1 MIIKRKIKAIIFIIL
16 LAFASYGYSQTNLI
30 VSLYTSSVVNPIL
43 PDGCGFQVQKDPWCG
58 SIRVRYNMYFP
69 NHASFDISFERELG
83 KIFGRLGIHD
93 SMNSR
98 ERHSSCSE
106 DGIFPGICEYKKDQ
120 LINML
125 EISLLGHTFNVF
137 KYFYADISL
146 NPGIVFDAYG
156 HGDVCTYFRSPI
168 KTYILIN
175 NFAAGLTFDLF
186 RSLRT
191 GRGKNSSLEAANHQV
206 YIGYQFKI
214 FEKSSH

>member
-1 MIIKRKIKAIIFIIL
+1 MIIKRRINAIIFIIL
-16 LAFASYGYSQTNLI
+16 LVFTSYGYTQTKFV
-30 VSLYTSSVVNPIL
+30 VSLYNSSVVNPIV
-43 PDGCGFQVQKDPWCG
+43 PDGCGVQIQKGPWCG
-58 SIRVRYNMYFP
+58 SIRVRYNAYFA
-69 NHASFDISFERELG
+69 NRAAFDISFKRELG
-83 KIFGRLGIHD
+83 KIFGRLGIYN

-98 ERHSSCSE
+98 QRCSSCGA

-120 LINML
+120 LFNMF
-125 EISLLGHTFNVF
+125 EISLLGHTFSAF

-186 RSLRT
+186 RSFRT
-191 GRGKNSSLEAANHQV
+191 GRGKNSSLEDANYQV
-206 YIGYQFKI
+206 YIGYQFEI
-214 FEKSSH
+214 FEK